1 MREARPAEVPNTGLT
16 LRQYYLMVGLGAFV
30 TTIAQPGV
38 IGRLPLRIL
47 LKDDLH
53 LTAQGLA
60 TFMFVSTFAWNVK
73 PLAGL
78 LSDAFPLF
86 GTRRRHY
93 MIAGAGLAA
102 LSWFVLGIIPHRYDW
117 FLVVA
122 IAANA
127 FMVMASTVMGG
138 LMVEAGQQY
147 SVSGRITSIRQ
158 AVQSAVSLGNGILG
172 GYLATVAFGWT
183 AGIATGLLLTLAVA
197 TVFVL
202 REPPHAA
209 WSREVLHHAAAQ
221 LRTLAQSWTLWA
233 AGIFLAL
240 VYITPGFTTPLL
252 YRQTS
257 VLGFSTPYIGFMET
271 IEGAT
276 GLVGAAVYA
285 IVCRRLT
292 LRRLL
297 FVAISTNALGTLL
310 YLVYGYQTAPF
321 IHGLSG
327 LVGIWSELAL
337 MDLAVRATPRG
348 CESLG
353 FSLMMSARNLALG
366 GSDVIGAWLLDSRG
380 WTFPELV
387 WLNAGTTA
395 VVLLFVPLL
404 PRAIVDHRDR
414 DIPQAVAP
422 AAEPAVLQPPSEGRR
437 A

>member
-1 MREARPAEVPNTGLT
+1 MRRAAPAEVPETGLT

-53 LTAQGLA
+53 LSAQSLA

-73 PLAGL
+73 PVAGL

-93 MIAGAGLAA
+93 MIVGAGLAA
-102 LSWFVLGIIPHRYDW
+102 LSWFALGIIPHRYEW

-183 AGIATGLLLTLAVA
+183 AGIATGLLLTLAIA

-209 WSREVLHHAAAQ
+209 WSRQVLHHAAAQ
-221 LRTLAQSWTLWA
+221 LRTLVRSWTLWA

-252 YRQTS
+252 YRQTG
-257 VLGFSTPYIGFMET
+257 VLGFSTPYIGLMET
-271 IEGAT
+271 IEGAS
-276 GLVGAAVYA
+276 GLAGAAVYA

-297 FVAISTNALGTLL
+297 FVAIATNALGTLL
-310 YLVYGYQTAPF
+310 YLVYGHRTAPA
-321 IHGLSG
+321 IHGVSG

-353 FSLMMSARNLALG
+353 FSLMMSARNFALG
-366 GSDVIGAWLLDSRG
+366 GSDVFGAWLLDSRG
-380 WTFPELV
+380 WSFPELV

-395 VVLLFVPLL
+395 LVLLFVPLL

-414 DIPQAVAP
+414 DATTHPVAP
-422 AAEPAVLQPPSEGRR
+422 APEPDRSPAT
-437 A
+437 

>member
-1 MREARPAEVPNTGLT
+1 VPETGLT

-47 LKDDLH
+47 LKDHLH
-53 LTAQGLA
+53 LGAQSLA

-78 LSDAFPLF
+78 LSDAFPIF

-93 MIAGAGLAA
+93 MILGAGLAA
-102 LSWFVLGIIPHRYDW
+102 VSWFALGVIPHRYEW
-117 FLVVA
+117 FLLAA

-138 LMVEAGQQY
+138 LMVEAGQKY
-147 SVSGRITSIRQ
+147 GIPGRITSIRQ
-158 AVQSAVSLGNGILG
+158 AVQSAVSVGNGILG
-172 GYLATVAFGWT
+172 GYLATLAFGWT
-183 AGIATGLLLTLAVA
+183 AGIATGLLLTLALA

-209 WSREVLHHAAAQ
+209 WSREVLGHAMAQ
-221 LRTLAQSWTLWA
+221 LRTLARSGTLWA

-257 VLGFSTPYIGFMET
+257 TLGFSTPYIGLMET

-276 GLVGAAVYA
+276 GLAGAAVYA
-285 IVCRRLT
+285 LVCRRLT

-297 FVAISTNALGTLL
+297 LVAIATNAIGTLL
-310 YLVYGYQTAPF
+310 YLVYGYRSAPF
-321 IHGLSG
+321 IHGVSG

-348 CESLG
+348 SESLG
-353 FSLMMSARNLALG
+353 FSLMMSARNFAAG
-366 GSDVIGAWLLDSRG
+366 GSDVLGAWLLDSRG

-387 WLNAGTTA
+387 WLNASTTA
-395 VVLLFVPLL
+395 LILLFVPLL
-404 PRAIVDHRDR
+404 PHAIVDYRDR
-414 DIPQAVAP
+414 DASPEAAAP
-422 AAEPAVLQPPSEGRR
+422 GGAGS
-437 A
+437 